1 MKIAKSLTWIILL
14 LLIGLVIAALVVP
27 TVFKDEIFKITL
39 NDYKLYK
46 IQ

>member
-1 MKIAKSLTWIILL
+1 MKIAKSLTWIILI
-14 LLIGLVIAALVVP
+14 LLIGLVIAALVVL